1 LEGSRDTASP
11 RPRAATSVARISRPD
26 PYTWTLHPEAT
37 LGVAVVVVVY
47 VLWARR
53 HRPEPWRI
61 AAFAAGCALLVLT
74 AVTPLDAL
82 TYHLLSAHLLQNVVL
97 AEWAPAL
104 LVLGIPPATAE
115 ELGRLPGARL
125 VTLAPVALAVWLG
138 TYFLWHV
145 PAVYDAALGSYSLL
159 HLEHICYLAAGTLL
173 WWPVFQDTPHR
184 LSSAARAL
192 YLFAAFVLAS
202 PIGLLLALL
211 PEPAYDWYV
220 EGGGL
225 WGLSPHTDQQIA
237 GVTMSV
243 EQAILFFAVFAIFFF
258 RFLAEEETAGGEIG
272 RSAY

>member
-1 LEGSRDTASP
+1 VRG
-11 RPRAATSVARISRPD
+11 
-26 PYTWTLHPEAT
+26 
-37 LGVAVVVVVY
+37 
-47 VLWARR
+47 
-53 HRPEPWRI
+53 HRPERWRL
-61 AAFAAGCALLVLT
+61 ATFSAGCALLLAT

-104 LVLGIPPATAE
+104 LVLGLPPALAAQIGG
-115 ELGRLPGARL
+115 LRPVRLLTRPPL
-125 VTLAPVALAVWLG
+125 ALAVWLV
-138 TYFLWHV
+138 TYYLWHI
-145 PAVYDAALGSYSLL
+145 PAAYDAALEHPVLL
-159 HLEHICYLAAGTLL
+159 HLEHVCYLAAGVLL
-173 WWPVFQDTPHR
+173 WWPVLQDAPHR

-192 YLFAAFVLAS
+192 YLFVAFVLAS

-225 WGLSPHTDQQIA
+225 WGLSPHADQQLA

-243 EQAILFFAVFAIFFF
+243 EQAIVFFAVFAVFFF
-258 RFLAEEETAGGEIG
+258 RFLAEEEAGTGPDEKMG